1 MKCVPEY
8 LHTNQFVFKMLT
20 RQSETNL
27 AVFRVEMFYYTPT
40 TEIYILLLGITAAT
54 VIDAYRST
62 GS

>member
-1 MKCVPEY
+1 
-8 LHTNQFVFKMLT
+8 MLT